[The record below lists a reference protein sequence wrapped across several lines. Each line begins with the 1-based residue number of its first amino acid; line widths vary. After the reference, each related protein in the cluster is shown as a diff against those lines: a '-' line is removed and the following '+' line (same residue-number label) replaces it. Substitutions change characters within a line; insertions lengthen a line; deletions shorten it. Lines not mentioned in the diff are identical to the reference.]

1 MVELVPLRIPAA
13 GASAPPVELKRFF
26 YDVYCDTPNPLRWLG
41 SIRPY
46 VCPYDK
52 LVAFVP
58 PRASVLDLGCGPGSL
73 LNLMAATTRIARG
86 VGCDVSAAPLKSAR
100 AAARR
105 LGAEKILAFEHVRSM
120 KDVPAGPFDAVVM
133 VDVLHHVPAG
143 ERRDVIATAV
153 DRVGPG
159 GVFVY
164 KDMTTRSRLRRLA
177 HNLDDYAFTGEWVM
191 QVPDGLVEKW
201 AGELGLV
208 LEHSEYIPRLV
219 YGHEFRVFRR
229 PC

>member
-13 GASAPPVELKRFF
+13 GASATAGELKRFF

-73 LNLMAATTRIARG
+73 LNLMAATTTIARG
-86 VGCDVSAAPLKSAR
+86 VGCDVSAPPLESAR

-105 LGAEKILAFEHVRSM
+105 IGAEKILTFEHVRSM
-120 KDVPAGPFDAVVM
+120 MDVPAGPFDAVVM
-133 VDVLHHVPAG
+133 VDVLHHVAPG
-143 ERRDVIATAV
+143 GRRDVVVTAV
-153 DRVGPG
+153 DRVGPD
-159 GVFVY
+159 GVFIY

-177 HNLDDYAFTGEWVM
+177 HNLDDYAFTREWVE

-201 AGELGLV
+201 AAEQGLV

-219 YGHEFRVFRR
+219 YGHELRVFRR
-229 PC
+229 PR